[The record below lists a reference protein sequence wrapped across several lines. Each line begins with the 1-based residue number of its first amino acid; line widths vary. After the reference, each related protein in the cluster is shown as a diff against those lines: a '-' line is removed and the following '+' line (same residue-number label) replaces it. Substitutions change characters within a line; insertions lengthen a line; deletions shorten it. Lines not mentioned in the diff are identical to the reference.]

1 MKSNSIFVC
10 KVKDMKAILG
20 ITVLAFLAA
29 CGTTK
34 IKGDGEGQVIESK
47 KEEKEVKAKI
57 GYSFVPKD
65 SVQSTSIDTVF
76 IEGNT
81 LTLKVHYGGGCEE
94 HFFALEGSASI
105 SKSLPPIRNIR
116 LSHQSKL
123 DVCKAIVYKTLRY
136 DISEYAY
143 KKEAGSEI
151 FLTLEGY
158 NERLKYTYVAQK

>member
-1 MKSNSIFVC
+1 MKS
-10 KVKDMKAILG
+10 ILG
-20 ITVLAFLAA
+20 ITGIALLVA

-47 KEEKEVKAKI
+47 KPEKEVKAGI

-65 SVQSTSIDTVF
+65 SVQNTSIDTVF
-76 IEGNT
+76 IVGNT
-81 LTLKVHYGGGCEE
+81 LTMKVHYGGGCED

-116 LSHQSKL
+116 LSHKSKQ

-136 DISEYAY
+136 DISEFAY
-143 KKEAGSEI
+143 QKEAGSEI

-158 NERLKYTYVAQK
+158 NERLKYTYVSK